1 MNELRHLRR
10 YDTDD
15 CFHSLAL
22 SLVNS
27 GLNYGNF
34 VLVSLFSTL
43 RLIWCISTT
52 SLRPCHGRTTLHW
65 LSTKVCWLQG
75 RCHGVPRAAGS
86 HAIWISWFML
96 LTCLAVAD
104 FDRHRRS
111 SCCATIPVDNCWSS
125 YISSRCITTV
135 ELIATW
141 HPLISFSGCFSQ
153 CLNTFSIN
161 LFPI

>member
-43 RLIWCISTT
+43 RLI
-52 SLRPCHGRTTLHW
+52 
-65 LSTKVCWLQG
+65 
-75 RCHGVPRAAGS
+75 
-86 HAIWISWFML
+86 
-96 LTCLAVAD
+96 
-104 FDRHRRS
+104 
-111 SCCATIPVDNCWSS
+111 
-125 YISSRCITTV
+125 
-135 ELIATW
+135 
-141 HPLISFSGCFSQ
+141 
-153 CLNTFSIN
+153 
-161 LFPI
+161 